1 MTKIND
7 EKTQKQILHWVDA
20 NNGNVRFCINYHTIS
35 DRKHRTIK
43 TIKGVVKVLKEF
55 NSIPKESWT
64 LSKDEKAHSLY
75 KKGLNIYLTKE
86 RA

>member
-43 TIKGVVKVLKEF
+43 L
-55 NSIPKESWT
+55 
-64 LSKDEKAHSLY
+64 
-75 KKGLNIYLTKE
+75 
-86 RA
+86 